1 MLLVSERS
9 LWYDGTWHVRP
20 IRNFRIGTS
29 LSNRIRIGTKRRKLL
44 SYDFKAQDKDN
55 FFYKTYLT
63 NTYSPLKYNI
73 NFNRNNHIFPG
84 TSTSE

>member
-1 MLLVSERS
+1 MELKVLTK
-9 LWYDGTWHVRP
+9 GNTKQKM
-20 IRNFRIGTS
+20 
-29 LSNRIRIGTKRRKLL
+29 KRRKLF